1 MRKPK
6 LNIER
11 LKEKREAKGWTKNYA
26 SEEMGILQSVY
37 YRYESGEAGPSY
49 SVIKNMALT
58 LGTSI
63 EYLTDKTD
71 DDTPHEFIVSS
82 RDPRLRFIIEEYTNL
97 DDDQKTRL
105 MTYAKKLI
113 SKEK

>member
-26 SEEMGILQSVY
+26 AEEMGILQSAYV
-37 YRYESGEAGPSY
+37 RYESGERAPSF

-63 EYLTDKTD
+63 EYLTDKYD
-71 DDTPHEFIVSS
+71 DDAPMEMIVSC
-82 RDPRLRFIIEEYTNL
+82 RDKRLSYIVDFYNQSSNEDKERIY
-97 DDDQKTRL
+97 K
-105 MTYAKKLI
+105 YVKKLG
-113 SKEK
+113 SPK